1 MNKDATHAYREGS
14 AHANKHANT
23 RSGTDSASVCVCGRW
38 CLLIKDLL
46 IGHNCSEAMRRVSWR
61 VASHPSSLFSLG
73 ISPSLPTCPA
83 QLASA
88 PDEAA
93 AAAHPLPDRR
103 SMRNAPG
110 HVGQDQLALQDVF

>member
-1 MNKDATHAYREGS
+1 MPTARA
-14 AHANKHANT
+14 AHTQTNT
-23 RSGTDSASVCVCGRW
+23 QTLAAALIQLLCVCVCGRW

-73 ISPSLPTCPA
+73 ISTSLPTCPA

-88 PDEAA
+88 PDEAPA
-93 AAAHPLPDRR
+93 ADHPLADRR